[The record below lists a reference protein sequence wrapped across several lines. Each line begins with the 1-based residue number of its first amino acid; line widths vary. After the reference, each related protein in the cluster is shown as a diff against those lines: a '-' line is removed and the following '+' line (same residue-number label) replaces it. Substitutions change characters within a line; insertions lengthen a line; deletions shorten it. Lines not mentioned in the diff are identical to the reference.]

1 MIFVGLG
8 FRKAVTTKS
17 FENLFRQV
25 FNLTELPGPIK
36 ALATLDTKALNPALQ
51 EFAAAKKVTLI
62 PVSLENLQRQITPTQ
77 SLAAQ
82 AAYGVG
88 SIAEAAALAAAGDGS
103 LLTFRRLVSNDKLAT
118 CAFAKG
124 SFK

>member
-51 EFAAAKKVTLI
+51 EFAAAKFNDDIIKVSKRIDFITSH
-62 PVSLENLQRQITPTQ
+62 SLG
-77 SLAAQ
+77 A
-82 AAYGVG
+82 
-88 SIAEAAALAAAGDGS
+88 
-103 LLTFRRLVSNDKLAT
+103 
-118 CAFAKG
+118 C
-124 SFK
+124 

>member
-36 ALATLDTKALNPALQ
+36 ALATLDTKALNKPRPYPDH
-51 EFAAAKKVTLI
+51 KTLF
-62 PVSLENLQRQITPTQ
+62 QD
-77 SLAAQ
+77 
-82 AAYGVG
+82 AYQGCV
-88 SIAEAAALAAAGDGS
+88 
-103 LLTFRRLVSNDKLAT
+103 F
-118 CAFAKG
+118 
-124 SFK
+124 